1 MNSHRKARKK
11 AAGGEIFVAPLVRL
25 SPSVL
30 SVPSL
35 LEGPAEKDKG
45 VGRRGINAGSPSCK
59 PRRNFLP
66 PPFKCQAGHLHTS
79 ASLLSKTNRRSPLSA
94 WAGLPRCSLWTRR
107 TNAHSDQSR
116 SSCSIHLDIH
126 MYSYLHQINNN
137 A

>member
-11 AAGGEIFVAPLVRL
+11 AAAVKYLWHLWSGF
-25 SPSVL
+25 
-30 SVPSL
+30 
-35 LEGPAEKDKG
+35 
-45 VGRRGINAGSPSCK
+45 
-59 PRRNFLP
+59 PRRSSRSPLSSRALQKKTKVLEDVGSTRVP
-66 PPFKCQAGHLHTS
+66 PHASRGGTSTPFKCQAGHLHTS